1 MMRWMQQ
8 TMWWALAALTMSGS
22 KVSATP
28 FGRWVLDSRYTP
40 PPQDQI
46 NVLGKGTEE
55 EHQKNRGFFEGVA
68 LLADQRP
75 ESRYDAPIIQE
86 LVKKNPFDATV
97 PLLYRFLIYLNK
109 KNYYFPTEANRQKR
123 DVVCI
128 YSGPDVTMTVR
139 PRVKWSACI
148 YLHNIWPYDMLAVF
162 EPKPDMKPLI
172 TLPETATAGL
182 SEEDKTYTTHLLSV
196 VNENLSYI
204 GEIPFYKPD
213 LNLFWCYEEFIGQ
226 VIPEK
231 YLLTGAQLD
240 KVPEKLID
248 QNKID
253 LQKRLGYPVY
263 NVCDLEVGRE
273 RKSYRYVDTVYISR
287 WRKIQSEMPRGK
299 LKDNG
304 GSPIASCSGMKVVPT
319 LYYIQGSTNFQKRA
333 AIVADA
339 LRKIQYRRAQKSLK
353 TFFLGLKA
361 EKELQKE
368 YPARVQVLNQVL
380 VQAAKY
386 GRTWNNMLQKA
397 MDEKK
402 FLFSLT
408 DPTSQMESID
418 EIDYYHPRTT
428 WGYYSKKG
436 IKPLVKSYSN
446 NTNGSQK
453 VRE

>member
-1 MMRWMQQ
+1 MFKKKSFNATIPSMYIDLTSGNRKNYFFPNESARQKQ
-8 TMWWALAALTMSGS
+8 DLACLYAGPDLTLMWH
-22 KVSATP
+22 
-28 FGRWVLDSRYTP
+28 
-40 PPQDQI
+40 
-46 NVLGKGTEE
+46 KGT
-55 EHQKNRGFFEGVA
+55 N
-68 LLADQRP
+68 
-75 ESRYDAPIIQE
+75 SPIR
-86 LVKKNPFDATV
+86 TH
-97 PLLYRFLIYLNK
+97 
-109 KNYYFPTEANRQKR
+109 
-123 DVVCI
+123 
-128 YSGPDVTMTVR
+128 
-139 PRVKWSACI
+139 
-148 YLHNIWPYDMLAVF
+148 LHNIWPYDMLAVF

-172 TLPETATAGL
+172 TLPESLTDGL
-182 SEEDKTYTTHLLSV
+182 SEVDKTYATNLVAV

-231 YLLTGAQLD
+231 YLLTGEQLD
-240 KVPEKLID
+240 KVPAKLID

-273 RKSYRYVDTVYISR
+273 RKSYRYVDTVR
-287 WRKIQSEMPRGK
+287 VKTWRKIQSEMPRGK

-319 LYYIQGSTNFQKRA
+319 LYYIQGSSNFEKRA

-361 EKELQKE
+361 EKELQKDH
-368 YPARVQVLNQVL
+368 PARVQVLNQIL
-380 VQAAKY
+380 VQAVKY
-386 GRTWNNMLQKA
+386 GQTWNNMLQKA
-397 MDEKK
+397 IDEKK

-408 DPTSQMESID
+408 DPNGQMDSID
-418 EIDYYHPRTT
+418 KVDYYHPRTT

-436 IKPLVKSYSN
+436 IKPLIKSYSN
-446 NTNGSQK
+446 NTNGAQK